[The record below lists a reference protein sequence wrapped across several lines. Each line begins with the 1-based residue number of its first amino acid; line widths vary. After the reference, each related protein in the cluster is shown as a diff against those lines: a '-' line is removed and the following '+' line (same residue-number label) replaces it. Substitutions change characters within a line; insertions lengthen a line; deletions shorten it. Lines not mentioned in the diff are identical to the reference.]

1 VFNNVEGN
9 KMNSLEQLNNLKNL
23 EKKEADASVLM
34 IGLLV
39 IIFLFIFVLS
49 GVSLLMCSP

>member
-1 VFNNVEGN
+1 
-9 KMNSLEQLNNLKNL
+9 MNSLEQLNNLKNL